1 MVVYTISGAT
11 KEEGLNLRALGNGRF
26 LKECGVLD
34 ETIELSH
41 ICLKE
46 EERETDVPT
55 GKVV

>member
-1 MVVYTISGAT
+1 MVVYTISGT
-11 KEEGLNLRALGNGRF
+11 MKEEDLNLHALGNGRF

-46 EERETDVPT
+46 EERGTDVANR
-55 GKVV
+55 KVV